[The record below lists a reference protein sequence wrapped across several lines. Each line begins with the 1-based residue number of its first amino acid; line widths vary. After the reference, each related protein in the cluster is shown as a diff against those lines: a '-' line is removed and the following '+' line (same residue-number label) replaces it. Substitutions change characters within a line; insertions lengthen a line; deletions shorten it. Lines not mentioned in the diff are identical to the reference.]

1 MMALKDAGL
10 EMALE
15 WMIMQTIIRMKE
27 GTTKM
32 QTVIETQ
39 QLAKGTWDL
48 AADKLQM
55 KKEYEDWM
63 AEQNRLSDDQYGI
76 VRDLDSESE

>member
-1 MMALKDAGL
+1 MMASKDAGL
-10 EMALE
+10 EMVQEFRTL
-15 WMIMQTIIRMKE
+15 MIIIRTRE
-27 GTTKM
+27 ETTKM

-39 QLAKGTWDL
+39 QLANGTWDL

-63 AEQNRLSDDQYGI
+63 AEQNRLSDDHYGI
-76 VRDLDSESE
+76 VRDQDTESE

>member
-10 EMALE
+10 EMVQE
-15 WMIMQTIIRMKE
+15 WMIMQTIIRTRE
-27 GTTKM
+27 ETTKM

-39 QLAKGTWDL
+39 QLANRTWDL

>member
-1 MMALKDAGL
+1 MMAGL
-10 EMALE
+10 DFQAAVTAK
-15 WMIMQTIIRMKE
+15 MILQTIIRMKE
-27 GTTKM
+27 ETTKM

-48 AADKLQM
+48 TTDKLQM

-63 AEQNRLSDDQYGI
+63 AEQNHLSDDHYGI
-76 VRDLDSESE
+76 VSVQDSESE

>member
-1 MMALKDAGL
+1 MVQ
-10 EMALE
+10 E
-15 WMIMQTIIRMKE
+15 WMIMQTTIRMKE
-27 GTTKM
+27 GTIKM

-39 QLAKGTWDL
+39 QLANGTWDL
-48 AADKLQM
+48 AADKLHM